1 MGLQVGICRK
11 HLWRVYNLHFLST
24 ILQMVDEKYI
34 CIHKLLLIMQTM
46 AIEDSVCGS

>member
-1 MGLQVGICRK
+1 MSLQVGICRK
-11 HLWRVYNLHFLST
+11 HLWRVYNLRFLST

-34 CIHKLLLIMQTM
+34 CIHKLLIMQTM